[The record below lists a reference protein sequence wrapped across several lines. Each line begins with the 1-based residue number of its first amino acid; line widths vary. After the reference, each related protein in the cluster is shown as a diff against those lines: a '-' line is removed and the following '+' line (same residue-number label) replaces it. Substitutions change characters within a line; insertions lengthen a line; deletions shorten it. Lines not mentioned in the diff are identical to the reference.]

1 LEGGKNGV
9 ALLEGGKVVKGVVV
23 KDGKGLVEKVV
34 VVKGVEE
41 TLVCPVVGVVV
52 VVVVVVV
59 VEIRCS

>member
-1 LEGGKNGV
+1 MRV
-9 ALLEGGKVVKGVVV
+9 ITCCVVS
-23 KDGKGLVEKVV
+23 KGLVEKVV

>member
-34 VVKGVEE
+34 VV
-41 TLVCPVVGVVV
+41 
-52 VVVVVVV
+52 VVVVV